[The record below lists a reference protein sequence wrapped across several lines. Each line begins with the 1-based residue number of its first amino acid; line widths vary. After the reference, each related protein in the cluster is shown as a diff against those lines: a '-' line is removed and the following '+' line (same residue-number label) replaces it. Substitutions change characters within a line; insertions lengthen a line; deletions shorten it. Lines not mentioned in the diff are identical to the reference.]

1 MKMVLLVDMDYF
13 YVACEELRHPE
24 IKGVPAVVGMDPKG
38 GAGRGVVM
46 TCNYEAREFGIKS
59 GMPISMAYRI
69 KPDAVYLPLDYDYYD
84 RVSAKVMAAIKPLA
98 GKFEQVSVDEA
109 YMDVSGKIADASEAL
124 GYAKIVQ
131 KRVLDDVGMKC
142 SIGIGPNKL
151 MAKMACESAKPAGI
165 KQVKDEEVGEF
176 LKDMEVGKLYGVG
189 DKTAEK
195 LRKLGYRTVGHL
207 SKANIMR
214 MMELFGAFG
223 PEMVRSAKGIDER
236 DVVENYGVKSI
247 GREFTFD
254 SDTYSSAEIEARIAE
269 LGRGVIVEVAK
280 GRKSFK
286 TIILKLRYGDFTE
299 HLHSKSIKV
308 TDSQDMLIS
317 TAVNLYRQNADRSRK
332 IRKIGVRV
340 SNLVDYRGQRKIV

>member
-1 MKMVLLVDMDYF
+1 MRTVLLVDMDYF

-38 GAGRGVVM
+38 GSGRGVVM
-46 TCNYEAREFGIKS
+46 TCNYEARKFGIRS

-69 KPDAVYLPLDYDYYD
+69 KPDAIYLPLDYDYYD
-84 RVSAKVMAAIKPLA
+84 IISAKVMAAIKPLA

-109 YMDVSGKIADASEAL
+109 YMDVSAKIAHASEAL
-124 GYAKIVQ
+124 EYARTVQ
-131 KRVLDDVGMKC
+131 KRVLDDVGIKC

-151 MAKMACESAKPAGI
+151 IAKMACESAKPAGI
-165 KQVKDEEVGEF
+165 KQVKEEEVGEF
-176 LKDMEVGKLYGVG
+176 LKDMEVGKLYGIG
-189 DKTAEK
+189 EKTAQK
-195 LRKLGYRTVGHL
+195 LRKLGYSTVGQL
-207 SKANIMR
+207 SKANMMR

-223 PEMVRSAKGIDER
+223 AEMVRNAKGID
-236 DVVENYGVKSI
+236 DSAVVENYGIKSI

-254 SDTYSSAEIEARIAE
+254 SDTDSGVEIEARIGE
-269 LGRGVIVEVAK
+269 LGRGVSLEVSK
-280 GRKSFK
+280 SKKSFK
-286 TIILKLRYGDFTE
+286 TITLKLRYADFTE

-308 TDSQDMLIS
+308 TDSPEMLIS

-340 SNLVDYRGQRKIV
+340 SNLVDYSGQKKII